1 MPEEGHG
8 MKQDQRARGT
18 AVEAGRLAELLTGMT
33 TARPAYRHLA
43 AALRTLILDG
53 SIAVDARLPAEREL
67 APALALS
74 RTTISA
80 AYEQLRK
87 SQYAHSRRG
96 SGTWT
101 ALPEGAF
108 PAAEPDTAPPR
119 PPQSAIDLTTAALPM
134 PQAVLHR
141 DLAEA
146 VHRLPHP
153 ARTSG
158 DHAYGVPEL
167 RTAIAARYT
176 ARGLPTHREQILV
189 TAGAQQALSLAL
201 SLLCGPG
208 DRVLVE
214 SPSYPN
220 ALDAIRRAQLRPVP
234 VPVTEDGW
242 DSEVL
247 DSALRQSVPRLA
259 YLIPAFHNPTG
270 ALMPPAQCAEVL
282 DATRRPGTWLVVDET
297 LADLALDTATP
308 RPFAAC
314 GDAGGAEHVISIGS
328 LSKSY
333 WSGLRAGW
341 LRASPRLVAELAEL
355 RATVDISGSVLDQL
369 LALLLLERGEG
380 WLADRVAHVRHR
392 RRALVAALERHL
404 PHWSW
409 QLPPGGLSLWVDLG
423 RPIASDLTE
432 RALAHGVRIG
442 SGAHFATEPGIYE
455 HRLRIPHTL
464 PPTTLEEAARR
475 LATALSATPPP
486 TASAPHPHGTW
497 TPCPPPPATPN
508 RDRPHLNTTT
518 TGPGRP

>member
-1 MPEEGHG
+1 ME
-8 MKQDQRARGT
+8 QQRARG
-18 AVEAGRLAELLTGMT
+18 AAIPAARLAQLLAGMT

-43 AALRTLILDG
+43 AAVRTLILDG
-53 SIAVDARLPAEREL
+53 GIAVDARLPAEREL

-87 SQYAHSRRG
+87 NGYARSRRG

-101 ALPEGAF
+101 ALPESAHCPAQWDAMAPGPPHGA
-108 PAAEPDTAPPR
+108 TPPM
-119 PPQSAIDLTTAALPM
+119 PPPGAIDIATAALPM
-134 PQAVLHR
+134 PQDVLHQ

-146 VHRLPHP
+146 VRHLPHP
-153 ARTSG
+153 AHTSG
-158 DHAYGVPEL
+158 YHSYGLPEL
-167 RTAIAARYT
+167 RTAVAARYT

-220 ALDAIRRAQLRPVP
+220 ALDAIRRARLHPVP

-242 DSEVL
+242 DGDL
-247 DSALRQSVPRLA
+247 LTCALRQSVPRLA

-270 ALMPPAQCAEVL
+270 ALMPPGQCAEVL
-282 DATRRPGTWLVVDET
+282 GATRRPGTWLVVDET
-297 LADLALDTATP
+297 LADMALDTATP
-308 RPFAAC
+308 TPFAAH
-314 GDAGGAEHVISIGS
+314 GAGGGGEHVISIGS

-333 WSGLRAGW
+333 WSGLRVGW

-355 RATVDISGSVLDQL
+355 RATVDVSGSVLDQL
-369 LALLLLERGEG
+369 LALLLLDRGDG
-380 WLADRVAHVRHR
+380 WLADRVDQVRHR
-392 RRALVAALERHL
+392 RQTLLAALERYL

-409 QLPPGGLSLWVDLG
+409 RLPPGGLSLWVDLG
-423 RPIASDLTE
+423 QPVASALAE

-442 SGAHFATEPGIYE
+442 SGARFGGEPGLYE
-455 HRLRIPHTL
+455 HRLRIPYTL
-464 PPTTLEEAARR
+464 PPAALQEAVRR
-475 LATALSATPPP
+475 LAAVLADWPPV
-486 TASAPHPHGTW
+486 AGAARSRSDWVA
-497 TPCPPPPATPN
+497 
-508 RDRPHLNTTT
+508 
-518 TGPGRP
+518 